1 MKLSVHALLYL
12 LAFICFLIATFNL
25 PLVRINL
32 VALGL
37 ALFTLTFI
45 I

>member
-1 MKLSVHALLYL
+1 MHLTVNALLYI
-12 LAFICFLIATFNL
+12 LAFVCEFIATFNI

-37 ALFTLTFI
+37 ALFFLTFLI
-45 I
+45 

>member
-1 MKLSVHALLYL
+1 MHLSIHAILYL
-12 LAFICFLIATFNL
+12 LAFVCECIATFNI

-37 ALFTLTFI
+37 ALFFLTFLI
-45 I
+45 

>member
-1 MKLSVHALLYL
+1 MHLSVHALLYI
-12 LAFICFLIATFNL
+12 LAFVCELVATFQI

-37 ALFTLTFI
+37 ALFFLTFLL
-45 I
+45 